1 MRHESDLGNLNFD
14 EARVW
19 TEGFFVFQKKNN

>member
-19 TEGFFVFQKKNN
+19 TEGFICFPEKE